1 VRLQSAGHHGVAA
14 RKLIFGIVLTTMI
27 GMRKMVQ
34 LKTFAKRNSFNGLA
48 RDLSMT
54 EQIANSHQANA
65 RAN

>member
-1 VRLQSAGHHGVAA
+1 
-14 RKLIFGIVLTTMI
+14 MI